1 MNASMITPSSS
12 QLLKSDAISPSL
24 LITTQL
30 LKTQYQTIKQI
41 ASARIES
48 SILICDDTN
57 THMILNCW
65 SISVVSD
72 VEQIS
77 DLTSYYWWPDNISHG
92 YKHDLSIERRIVKKD
107 WFSPRWLRQSDYICT
122 LIVHVHQPDPPCHV
136 LGSRRREDSSLETAA
151 SGRDSNL

>member
-1 MNASMITPSSS
+1 MNTSMISPSSS

-30 LKTQYQTIKQI
+30 LKTQYQTIKQM

-77 DLTSYYWWPDNISHG
+77 DLTAYYWWPDDISHG
-92 YKHDLSIERRIVKKD
+92 YKHDLSIERRIVKKRLILTAVAQAVGLYMHINRARA
-107 WFSPRWLRQSDYICT
+107 SARSSMSRTRQSA
-122 LIVHVHQPDPPCHV
+122 
-136 LGSRRREDSSLETAA
+136 SRRFKP
-151 SGRDSNL
+151 RDSGQRARL

>member
-1 MNASMITPSSS
+1 MGMNALMISPSSS
-12 QLLKSDAISPSL
+12 QLLKRDAISPSL

-77 DLTSYYWWPDNISHG
+77 DLIAYYWWLDNISHV
-92 YKHDLSIERRIVKKD
+92 YKHDLSIERWIVKKEID
-107 WFSPRWLRQSDYICT
+107 SHRGGS
-122 LIVHVHQPDPPCHV
+122 
-136 LGSRRREDSSLETAA
+136 GSRTIYAR
-151 SGRDSNL
+151 